1 MQQGKGKGNERGNVP
16 CLNKFSLSM
25 ICYQITVELVSE
37 SSLPASTGI
46 ALKVKVKVKYRR
58 NLTASRI
65 YRNIYSYQLSL
76 PPPRDKGH
84 FLATDISVGQQVL
97 SFPTV
102 IG

>member
-1 MQQGKGKGNERGNVP
+1 
-16 CLNKFSLSM
+16 M

-76 PPPRDKGH
+76 PPETRATSSLLTFRWDNKSCL
-84 FLATDISVGQQVL
+84 FRQSLADRNLTFSLTTDS
-97 SFPTV
+97 
-102 IG
+102 